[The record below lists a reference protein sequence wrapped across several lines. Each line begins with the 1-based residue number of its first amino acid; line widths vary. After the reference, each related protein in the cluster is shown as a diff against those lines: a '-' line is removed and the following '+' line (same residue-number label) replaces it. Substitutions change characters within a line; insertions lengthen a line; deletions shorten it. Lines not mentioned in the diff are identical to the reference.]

1 MSQKEKEEFNKTETK
16 TLKNELNNEIRE
28 LIEDTTKEI
37 ADVDPRDLVEIR
49 ELNRRIKAFKNI
61 RNAINSSE
69 AKSPDELQKI
79 FDDGLYTVLQWRA
92 LRKENRTLRRYK
104 RMIEKNM
111 KKYRKIKRKLNNLP
125 PSGQDRM
132 KKNLLENKEEIEK
145 YIMYIKSLEQE
156 QAGNIIEL
164 QKNLNK
170 MVTEYSVSPREDFLA
185 TTSATSATSD
195 DGFSS
200 GDESL
205 SSPRKPATTRR
216 SPRKAT
222 ATTRRSPRKPSPRRN
237 EGTKRKQPN
246 EPPPQAYES
255 QQIKASNKYLKI
267 DNKPDETLKK
277 RRTKPRR
284 RVRLPGPNLPKVPFE
299 SPLPPAN
306 IFRTKQTKPP
316 KSPRHHK
323 VAPPPPPDDGDFAD
337 VESNDEEDDNSSQH
351 TSIRVTRKKLPSIPS
366 SRRFQRT
373 RTIHIKPKKIAPI
386 KKQKSKPELVTPG
399 KNKILVK
406 PGPNSSSGIK
416 AVKRRRKKKK
426 GGRRTRKCS
435 K

>member
-49 ELNRRIKAFKNI
+49 ELNRRIKAFENI
-61 RNAINSSE
+61 RNAINSGE
-69 AKSPDELQKI
+69 AKSPDVLEKI
-79 FDDGLYTVLQWRA
+79 FNDGVYTVLQWRA

-104 RMIEKNM
+104 RKIKKIM
-111 KKYRKIKRKLNNLP
+111 KKYREIESELNNLP

-132 KKNLLENKEEIEK
+132 KKNLLKNKEEIEK
-145 YIMYIKSLEQE
+145 YIIKIKSLEQE

-222 ATTRRSPRKPSPRRN
+222 ATTRRSPREPSPRRN
-237 EGTKRKQPN
+237 EGKKRKPPN
-246 EPPPQAYES
+246 EAPTQVKYKKE
-255 QQIKASNKYLKI
+255 QIEEDNEKLKI
-267 DNKPDETLKK
+267 NKKLDKTLKK
-277 RRTKPRR
+277 GTKPRR

-299 SPLPPAN
+299 GPLPSAN

-323 VAPPPPPDDGDFAD
+323 VAPPPPPDDGDIAD
-337 VESNDEEDDNSSQH
+337 VEDNDSDDNSS
-351 TSIRVTRKKLPSIPS
+351 SSRVTRKKLPSLP
-366 SRRFQRT
+366 RFQRT
-373 RTIHIKPKKIAPI
+373 RTIHIKPKKNLTITPI
-386 KKQKSKPELVTPG
+386 KKEKSKPESVAPG
-399 KNKILVK
+399 TMILVK

-426 GGRRTRKCS
+426 GGRKTRKRS

>member
-16 TLKNELNNEIRE
+16 MLKNELNNEIRE
-28 LIEDTTKEI
+28 LIEDATKEI
-37 ADVDPRDLVEIR
+37 ADVDPRDLVEIK
-49 ELNRRIKAFKNI
+49 ELNRRIKAFENI
-61 RNAINSSE
+61 RNAINSGE

-79 FDDGLYTVLQWRA
+79 FDDGVYTVLQWRS
-92 LRKENRTLRRYK
+92 LRRENRTLRRYK
-104 RMIEKNM
+104 KMIEKNM
-111 KKYRKIKRKLNNLP
+111 NKYKEIKRKLSNLP
-125 PSGQDRM
+125 PSGQDRKIDLL
-132 KKNLLENKEEIEK
+132 KKKKEIET
-145 YIMYIKSLEQE
+145 YIMKFKSLEQE

-170 MVTEYSVSPREDFLA
+170 MVTEYSVSPREDFLV

-222 ATTRRSPRKPSPRRN
+222 ATTRRSPREPSPRRN

-246 EPPPQAYES
+246 EAPPQAYKR
-255 QQIKASNKYLKI
+255 QQIKDSNQYLKI
-267 DNKPDETLKK
+267 NNKLDKTLKK
-277 RRTKPRR
+277 RTKPRR

-299 SPLPPAN
+299 GPLPSAN

-337 VESNDEEDDNSSQH
+337 VEDNDDSDDNSSQH
-351 TSIRVTRKKLPSIPS
+351 TSSIRVTRKKLPST
-366 SRRFQRT
+366 RVQRT
-373 RTIHIKPKKIAPI
+373 RIIHIKPKKNKTITPI
-386 KKQKSKPELVTPG
+386 EKQKSKPEIVTPG
-399 KNKILVK
+399 TKKILVK

-416 AVKRRRKKKK
+416 AVKRRRKNKK
-426 GGRRTRKCS
+426 GGRRTRKRS

>member
-1 MSQKEKEEFNKTETK
+1 MSQNEKEEFNKTKTK
-16 TLKNELNNEIRE
+16 MLKNELNNEIRE
-28 LIEDTTKEI
+28 LIEDATKEI
-37 ADVDPRDLVEIR
+37 ADVDPRDLVEIK
-49 ELNRRIKAFKNI
+49 ELNRRIKAFENI
-61 RNAINSSE
+61 SNAINSGE

-79 FDDGLYTVLQWRA
+79 FDDGVYTVLQWRS
-92 LRKENRTLRRYK
+92 LRRENRTLRRYK
-104 RMIEKNM
+104 KMIEKNM
-111 KKYRKIKRKLNNLP
+111 NKYKEIKRKLSNLP
-125 PSGQDRM
+125 PSRQDRKIDLL
-132 KKNLLENKEEIEK
+132 KKKEVIGK
-145 YIMYIKSLEQE
+145 YIMRIKSLEQE
-156 QAGNIIEL
+156 QVGNIIEL
-164 QKNLNK
+164 QKNLNE

-216 SPRKAT
+216 SPRK
-222 ATTRRSPRKPSPRRN
+222 PSPRRN

-246 EPPPQAYES
+246 EPPPQAYKS
-255 QQIKASNKYLKI
+255 QKIKDSNQYLKI

-284 RVRLPGPNLPKVPFE
+284 RVRLPGPKLPKVPFE
-299 SPLPPAN
+299 GPLPSAN

-323 VAPPPPPDDGDFAD
+323 VAPPLPPDDRYIAD
-337 VESNDEEDDNSSQH
+337 VEDNYDSDDNSSQH
-351 TSIRVTRKKLPSIPS
+351 TSIRVSRKKLPSIPS

-373 RTIHIKPKKIAPI
+373 RTIHIKPQKNKTKTPI
-386 KKQKSKPELVTPG
+386 EKQKSKPELVAPG
-399 KNKILVK
+399 TTKILVK
-406 PGPNSSSGIK
+406 PGPNSSSGTK

-426 GGRRTRKCS
+426 GGRRTRKRS